1 MTTLTWIIAATLA
14 GGLLSALI
22 ASVVLLFDDATRQ
35 RLIPHFISFATGALL
50 GAAFL
55 ALLPHAVAGAGV
67 DNIHRLGG
75 AVLGGLLVFFM
86 LEKLVIWRHC
96 HHDQCEAHEP
106 HASDPQDID
115 PVQTGR
121 DRASGTLILIGDGI
135 HNAVDGVLIA
145 AAFLTDVHLG
155 LMTAVAVVAHEIPQE
170 VGDFAILLRAGYT
183 RKRAFF
189 VNLLVGLT
197 TVVGGVAAW
206 VWLEAVRSLLPYVL
220 AVAASSFIYVAVADL
235 IPGMHQ
241 RTQARESIAQAVLI
255 VAGVF
260 VIFLTHEW
268 AH

>member
-1 MTTLTWIIAATLA
+1 MTTLYWIIAATFA

-22 ASVVLLFDDATRQ
+22 ASLVLLLGDDLRH

-55 ALLPHAVAGAGV
+55 ALLPHAIAKAGAE
-67 DNIHRLGG
+67 NIHLLGA
-75 AVLGGLLVFFM
+75 AVLAGLLAFFF

-96 HHDQCEAHEP
+96 HHDDCEAHDP
-106 HASDPQDID
+106 HGHDQIQ
-115 PVQTGR
+115 VGR
-121 DRASGTLILIGDGI
+121 DKASGTLILLGDAI
-135 HNAVDGVLIA
+135 HNAIDGVLIA

-155 LMTAVAVVAHEIPQE
+155 VMTAIAVVAHEIPQE

-183 RKRAFF
+183 RMRAFV

-197 TVVGGVAAW
+197 TVVGGLLAWAFLEQTRVA
-206 VWLEAVRSLLPYVL
+206 LPYVL

-241 RTQARESIAQAVLI
+241 RTQARESFAQAVLI
-255 VAGVF
+255 IVGVL
-260 VIFLTHEW
+260 VIAFSHEW

>member
-1 MTTLTWIIAATLA
+1 MPTMSTLTWIIIATLT

-22 ASVVLLFDDATRQ
+22 ASVVLLFDDATRH

-67 DNIHRLGG
+67 ENIHLLGG
-75 AVLGGLLVFFM
+75 SVLAGLLVFFM

-106 HASDPQDID
+106 NAHDA
-115 PVQTGR
+115 VQAGR
-121 DRASGTLILIGDGI
+121 EKASGTLILIGDGI
-135 HNAVDGVLIA
+135 HNAIDGVLIA
-145 AAFLTDVHLG
+145 AAFLTDLHLG
-155 LMTAVAVVAHEIPQE
+155 LMTTIAVEAHEIPQE

-183 RKRAFF
+183 RKRAFL
-189 VNLLVGLT
+189 VNLLVSLT
-197 TVVGGVAAW
+197 TVIGGVIAW
-206 VWLEAVRSLLPYVL
+206 TWLEAVHSLLPYVL

-255 VAGVF
+255 VAGVL